1 MTFQFPAALTIA
13 GSDPS
18 GGAGIQM
25 DLKTFAK
32 TGVWGMAVI
41 TALTAQNAAQVT
53 GSWPMDP
60 EMVREQI
67 IAVLEDLT
75 PGAIKTGMLSN
86 TGIIKA
92 YELSEGYFDDFIRGR
107 HIVELEHGHT
117 LTESDAATK
126 ENTAFGMSRT
136 Q

>member
-75 PGAIKTGMLSN
+75 PGAIKTGMLAN
-86 TGIIKA
+86 TEIIKA
-92 YELSEGYFDDFIRGR
+92 VEETVPW
-107 HIVELEHGHT
+107 HI
-117 LTESDAATK
+117 S
-126 ENTAFGMSRT
+126 
-136 Q
+136 